1 MICRLRLPL
10 YIVLCYTGYDRVL
23 SNLVI
28 ITEALESSPSSL
40 DKLTLLYK
48 QHKWLHIKEK
58 PKESQLV
65 ILALERIKQD
75 PSQFN
80 LFMEML
86 CSIKGMD
93 LIVTILTG
101 GGLYSG
107 TKCHLMGIL
116 KYMAKECQN

>member
-1 MICRLRLPL
+1 MFSRNDLELSLTLPL

-23 SNLVI
+23 NNLVV

-58 PKESQLV
+58 PEESQLV

-75 PSQFN
+75 PSQFD
-80 LFMEML
+80 LFMKML

-93 LIVTILTG
+93 LIVTKLTG
-101 GGLYSG
+101 GGLCCG
-107 TKCHLMGIL
+107 TKISSYGHF
-116 KYMAKECQN
+116 